1 MYESILRTALDD
13 PEFEFQVSSRAYPT
27 TYEVMQM
34 IKAPKSGSIV
44 FFTAIAYS
52 IVLTNIVS
60 YLVNERVSNLKHVQQ
75 ISGMKLSAYWIGN
88 FLFDLSKMSVTIFV
102 TIATNYIMDIGL
114 QSSLIMFALFPFAVL
129 PFSYCLSFVF
139 TADSAAQ
146 TFTMFFNLTTIMV
159 LSTMVYAF
167 RVMRKLELWGD
178 ELNLALRVIPSYMLA
193 DSVYFDETGQF
204 LADFRN
210 RKKGLKGTINPD
222 PYYWKNN
229 TADFVLSVF
238 HFFFWTF
245 VLILIESDV
254 ARTWWQRYSQK
265 TEDLPPKN
273 EGIVLDD
280 DVTAEANRVK
290 NGTTQGVK
298 IRVNELRK
306 VYMTSTGPCSD
317 KKPLVAVE
325 NLSFSVSAGECFALL
340 GVNGAG
346 KSTTFKSLTSEVQ
359 PSSGIIEING
369 VDITKNFSQV
379 RKYIG
384 YCP

>member
-27 TYEVMQM
+27 THEVMQM

-193 DSVYFDETGQF
+193 DSVYFDETG
-204 LADFRN
+204 
-210 RKKGLKGTINPD
+210 
-222 PYYWKNN
+222 
-229 TADFVLSVF
+229 
-238 HFFFWTF
+238 
-245 VLILIESDV
+245 
-254 ARTWWQRYSQK
+254 
-265 TEDLPPKN
+265 
-273 EGIVLDD
+273 
-280 DVTAEANRVK
+280 
-290 NGTTQGVK
+290 
-298 IRVNELRK
+298 
-306 VYMTSTGPCSD
+306 
-317 KKPLVAVE
+317 
-325 NLSFSVSAGECFALL
+325 
-340 GVNGAG
+340 
-346 KSTTFKSLTSEVQ
+346 
-359 PSSGIIEING
+359 
-369 VDITKNFSQV
+369 
-379 RKYIG
+379 
-384 YCP
+384 